1 MVDSHVN
8 LSSVVSFKVPK
19 EVKEKM
25 KKLGKYVKWSEEL
38 RNFLIKRV
46 EEAEREVNMRE
57 VVEMLK
63 KTSGVPKGY
72 SVALVREDRDSS

>member
-1 MVDSHVN
+1 M
-8 LSSVVSFKVPK
+8 SSVVSFKVPR

-25 KKLGKYVKWSEEL
+25 KKLEKHIKWSEEL

-46 EEAEREVNMRE
+46 EEVEREVNMRE

-63 KTSGVPKGY
+63 KTRGVPKGY
-72 SVALVREDRDSS
+72 AVALVREDRDIEA

>member
-1 MVDSHVN
+1 M
-8 LSSVVSFKVPK
+8 SSVVSFKVPR

-46 EEAEREVNMRE
+46 EEIEREVNMRE
-57 VVEMLK
+57 VVEMLRR
-63 KTSGVPKGY
+63 TRGVPKGY
-72 SVALVREDRDSS
+72 AVALVREDRDSS